1 MRGGKRLIVL
11 AALLGNLVL
20 AAVLYAVF
28 GNQSVAE
35 VWYKV
40 DANSLVGL
48 QALVEK
54 RLDPNPDDPT
64 LYFDVVLP
72 LIETPLWLAALVV
85 TCVLDLVPL
94 ALFRLPGG
102 SPPTGSPGA
111 GASTVE
117 RS

>member
-1 MRGGKRLIVL
+1 MRGGKRLIIT
-11 AALLGNLVL
+11 AALLGNLLL
-20 AAVLYAVF
+20 AGVIYAVF
-28 GNQSVAE
+28 ANQSVAE
-35 VWYKV
+35 TWYQI

-85 TCVLDLVPL
+85 ACVFDLVPL
-94 ALFRLPGG
+94 ALLRLPGRPRAG
-102 SPPTGSPGA
+102 PGA
-111 GASTVE
+111 DASTVE

>member
-1 MRGGKRLIVL
+1 MRGGKRLIVT

-20 AAVLYAVF
+20 AGALYAVF
-28 GNQSVAE
+28 ANQSVAE
-35 VWYKV
+35 TWYRI

-72 LIETPLWLAALVV
+72 IIDTPLWLAALVV
-85 TCVLDLVPL
+85 LCVLDLVPL
-94 ALFRLPGG
+94 SLLRLPGRT
-102 SPPTGSPGA
+102 PPPGA